1 MLIWQQQW
9 AVPSVSTSTAV
20 RFVAGS
26 RLLLHESIKDEFMQ
40 QLVAATKTI
49 KLGDPKDSTT
59 TMGPVINERQFDR
72 IQGYIQ
78 AGQTEGAKLLIG
90 GSGRYPVEGFEQGL
104 FVQPNFDAVKAR
116 WRSHGKKSLAPYSV
130 MTFKDEARHPVG

>member
-1 MLIWQQQW
+1 
-9 AVPSVSTSTAV
+9 VPLFVSTAV
-20 RFVAGS
+20 RFAG

-49 KLGDPKDSTT
+49 KLGDPKDLTT

-78 AGQTEGAKLLIG
+78 AGQTGAKLLIG
-90 GSGRYPVEGFEQGL
+90 GSGRYPVEGFEQGCL
-104 FVQPNFDAVKAR
+104 CSQQF
-116 WRSHGKKSLAPYSV
+116 
-130 MTFKDEARHPVG
+130 

>member
-9 AVPSVSTSTAV
+9 AVPSSVSTSAV
-20 RFVAGS
+20 RFVKPVPVYCC
-26 RLLLHESIKDEFMQ
+26 ESIKDEFMQ

-78 AGQTEGAKLLIG
+78 AGQTEGAKLIG

-104 FVQPNFDAVKAR
+104 FVQPTIF
-116 WRSHGKKSLAPYSV
+116 
-130 MTFKDEARHPVG
+130 